1 MNAYQSNEQSINAA
15 TTIDSTATGKHAAPK
30 YKADGGIMKAQ
41 QGNTLDWD
49 AWIKADNKEMYE
61 RNRQADQRYFK
72 SIEEEEAA
80 KKAIEA
86 EARATAILTY
96 GTIGIVL
103 LFFVATIVVFYILY
117 TRRNKD
123 NPYINKN

>member
-30 YKADGGIMKAQ
+30 YKADGGILKAQ

-49 AWIKADNKEMYE
+49 AWIKAHNKEMYE

-103 LFFVATIVVFYILY
+103 LFIIIAIAAFSILY
-117 TRRNKD
+117 VRMNKD
-123 NPYINKN
+123 NPKYRKP

>member
-1 MNAYQSNEQSINAA
+1 
-15 TTIDSTATGKHAAPK
+15 
-30 YKADGGIMKAQ
+30 
-41 QGNTLDWD
+41 
-49 AWIKADNKEMYE
+49 MYE

-103 LFFVATIVVFYILY
+103 LFIIIAIAAFSILY
-117 TRRNKD
+117 VRRNKD
-123 NPYINKN
+123 NPKISQNHENTYIYY